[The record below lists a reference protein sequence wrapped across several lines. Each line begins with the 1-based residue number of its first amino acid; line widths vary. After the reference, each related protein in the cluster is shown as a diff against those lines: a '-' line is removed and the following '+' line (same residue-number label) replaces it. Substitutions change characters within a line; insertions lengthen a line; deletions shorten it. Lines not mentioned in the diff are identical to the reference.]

1 MHLKELSSSWT
12 GRKDPVLGAI
22 RTKKFLVV
30 LLLLIVGLVV
40 GVKTFVS
47 RSPKFVIIL
56 GANKGGG
63 VLQWKGA
70 KEWDLEK
77 ISIANK
83 KEYASRHGY
92 HLAVKDMMAKKK
104 YTHEWRESWQR
115 VDIIRETMRQFPD
128 AEWFWWLDLETFIME
143 PKESLQSHIFNHLDS
158 APRNCSNFNPAG
170 FDMDLPFVDQSQPI
184 DMLLT
189 LDCSGFSLGSFFI
202 RRSEFTELLLD
213 IWWDPVMYEQKHMEW
228 IHGEQAALQYL
239 YNTQAWIRSHI
250 ALPDLRLI
258 NAYPPGACSEAGDD
272 PRFFYNENARDFMVN
287 MAGCQFGRDCWGEIE
302 EYKRL
307 SNNLNSKK
315 RLFFF

>member
-1 MHLKELSSSWT
+1 MKPKEPSTRAGRHDALSKMLRS
-12 GRKDPVLGAI
+12 
-22 RTKKFLVV
+22 KKLLAGLTLFLVA
-30 LLLLIVGLVV
+30 LIV
-40 GVKTFVS
+40 TINAFIP

-83 KEYASRHGY
+83 KEYAARHGY

-115 VDIIRETMRQFPD
+115 VDILRETMKQFPD

-143 PKESLQSHIFNHLDS
+143 PKLSLQSHITNRLNSF
-158 APRNCSNFNPAG
+158 PRNCSHFNPAE

-189 LDCSGFSLGSFFI
+189 LDCGGFSLGSFLI

-239 YNTQAWIRSHI
+239 YNTQAWIRNHI
-250 ALPDLRLI
+250 ALPDLRLL
-258 NAYPPGACSEAGDD
+258 NAYPPGACSEASDD
-272 PRFFYNENARDFMVN
+272 PRFFYDQGARDFVVN
-287 MAGCQFGRDCWGEIE
+287 MAGCQFGRDCWGEME
-302 EYKRL
+302 EYKRI
-307 SNNLNSKK
+307 SKELQKSK
-315 RLFFF
+315 RFFFF